1 MVDKPLTRIELLSMI
16 ERGTDIPF
24 PDNSG
29 REINRLIWDDRIW
42 FCRKTRKFY
51 LNPSGLRMLFN
62 LAARSDKS
70 E

>member
-1 MVDKPLTRIELLSMI
+1 MVDKPLTRLELLSMI

-29 REINRLIWDDRIW
+29 REIGRLIRDDRVW
-42 FCRKTRKFY
+42 FCRETRKFF

-62 LAARSDKS
+62 LAASLDKS